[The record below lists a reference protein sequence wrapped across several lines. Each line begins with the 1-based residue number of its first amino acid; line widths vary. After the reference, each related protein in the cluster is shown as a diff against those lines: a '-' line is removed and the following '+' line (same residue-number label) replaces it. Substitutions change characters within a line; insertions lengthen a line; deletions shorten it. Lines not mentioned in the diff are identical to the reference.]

1 MLDIYI
7 LFIFNDILY
16 NFTSYFM
23 FLAAHVQYDGLVVLV
38 RWDGDHAGLA
48 VVPVHGYRG
57 VAPVLKS

>member
-23 FLAAHVQYDGLVVLV
+23 FLAADVQYDGLVVLV
-38 RWDGDHAGLA
+38 SGDRDHAGLA
-48 VVPVHGYRG
+48 VVPVHGN
-57 VAPVLKS
+57 